1 LIQPKRG
8 RADEIDYAQRA
19 EAGDAT
25 MVKDIIVNLSVTK
38 EGSVVGKYAVSVAA
52 ALEAHLTGVAFVYDP
67 VVPISGAGYIPAEVI
82 EIQREDN
89 ETAADA
95 AIKSFTA
102 ATDQTGISAEPL
114 ITNASLAGAGDHFA
128 RMARRFDLA
137 IVGQAE
143 PEISSMEQII
153 GETTLFESGRPMI
166 MVPYIQKAP
175 FKTDNVMICW
185 DGSRTA
191 ARAVADAIPI
201 IRKSGRVEIVI
212 VTNERGKEDEIE
224 GADIGQHLAR
234 HGLKVDVHRISGGK
248 IDVADALLSHAAD
261 SGADLMVMGGYGH
274 SRLREFVLGGVTR
287 SIFESMTLPVL
298 LSH

>member
-1 LIQPKRG
+1 
-8 RADEIDYAQRA
+8 
-19 EAGDAT
+19 

-52 ALEAHLTGVAFVYDP
+52 ALEAHLTGVAFIYEP
-67 VVPISGAGYIPAEVI
+67 VVPISGAGYIPAEAI
-82 EIQREDN
+82 EIQRDDN
-89 ETAADA
+89 ETAAEA

-102 ATDQTGISAEPL
+102 ATDQAGISAEPL
-114 ITNASLAGAGDHFA
+114 ITNASVAGAGDHFA

-191 ARAVADAIPI
+191 TRAVADAIPI

-234 HGLKVDVHRISGGK
+234 HGLKVDVHRIPGGN
-248 IDVADALLSHAAD
+248 IDIADALLSHAAD
-261 SGADLMVMGGYGH
+261 SSADLMVMGGYGH

-287 SIFESMTLPVL
+287 SIFESMTVPVL

>member
-1 LIQPKRG
+1 
-8 RADEIDYAQRA
+8 
-19 EAGDAT
+19 

-52 ALEAHLTGVAFVYDP
+52 ALEAHLTGVAFIYDP
-67 VVPISGAGYIPAEVI
+67 VVPISGAGYSPAEVI
-82 EIQREDN
+82 EIQRDDN
-89 ETAADA
+89 ETAAEA

-102 ATDQTGISAEPL
+102 ATDQAGISAEPL

-234 HGLKVDVHRISGGK
+234 HGLKVDVHRIPGGN
-248 IDVADALLSHAAD
+248 IDIADALLSHAAD
-261 SGADLMVMGGYGH
+261 SSADLMVMGGYGH

-287 SIFESMTLPVL
+287 SIFESMTVPVL

>member
-1 LIQPKRG
+1 MI
-8 RADEIDYAQRA
+8 
-19 EAGDAT
+19 
-25 MVKDIIVNLSVTK
+25 KDIIVNLSVTK
-38 EGSVVGKYAVSVAA
+38 NGSTVGNFAVSVAA
-52 ALEAHLTGVAFVYDP
+52 ALQAHLTGIAFIYDP
-67 VVPISGAGYIPAEVI
+67 VVPISGTGYIPADVI
-82 EIQREDN
+82 ESQRADN

-95 AIKSFTA
+95 AIKDFNA
-102 ATDQTGISAEPL
+102 ATDRAGISAEPQRL
-114 ITNASLAGAGDHFA
+114 TASLTGAGDQFA

-137 IVGQAE
+137 IVGQAQ
-143 PEISSMEQII
+143 PEMSTMEQII

-175 FKTDNVMICW
+175 FKTGNVMICW

-201 IRKSGRVEIVI
+201 LGKSSSIEIVS
-212 VTNERGKEDEIE
+212 VTSERGKEDEIE
-224 GADIGQHLAR
+224 GVDIGQHLAR
-234 HGLKVDVHRISGGK
+234 HGLKVDVHRISRGN

-261 SGADLMVMGGYGH
+261 SAADLMVMGGYGH

-287 SIFESMTLPVL
+287 SIFQSMTLPVL

>member
-1 LIQPKRG
+1 
-8 RADEIDYAQRA
+8 
-19 EAGDAT
+19 

-52 ALEAHLTGVAFVYDP
+52 ALEAHLTGVAFIYDP

-102 ATDQTGISAEPL
+102 ATDQAGISAEPL

-212 VTNERGKEDEIE
+212 VASDRGKQDEIE

-234 HGLKVDVHRISGGK
+234 HGLKVDVHRISGGN
-248 IDVADALLSHAAD
+248 IDVGDTLLSHAAD
-261 SGADLMVMGGYGH
+261 SSADFMVMGGYGH

>member
-1 LIQPKRG
+1 MI
-8 RADEIDYAQRA
+8 
-19 EAGDAT
+19 
-25 MVKDIIVNLSVTK
+25 KDIIVNLSVTK

-52 ALEAHLTGVAFVYDP
+52 ALEAHLTGVAFIYDP
-67 VVPISGAGYIPAEVI
+67 VVPISGAGYIPAEVV
-82 EIQREDN
+82 ETQRDDN
-89 ETAADA
+89 ESAAEA
-95 AIKSFTA
+95 AIRSFTA
-102 ATDQTGISAEPL
+102 ATDQAGISAEPL
-114 ITNASLAGAGDHFA
+114 MTSASLAGASDQFA

-137 IVGQAE
+137 IVGQAQ
-143 PEISSMEQII
+143 PEISSTEQII

-201 IRKSGRVEIVI
+201 IRTTGRVEIVI
-212 VTNERGKEDEIE
+212 VASERGKQDEIE

-234 HGLKVDVHRISGGK
+234 HGLKVDVHRISGGD
-248 IDVADALLSHAAD
+248 IDVGDALLSHAAD

-287 SIFESMTLPVL
+287 SIFESMTVPVL

>member
-1 LIQPKRG
+1 MI
-8 RADEIDYAQRA
+8 
-19 EAGDAT
+19 
-25 MVKDIIVNLSVTK
+25 KDIIVNLSVTK
-38 EGSVVGKYAVSVAA
+38 NDSTVGNYAVSVAA
-52 ALEAHLTGVAFVYDP
+52 ALQAHLTGIAFIYDP
-67 VVPISGAGYIPAEVI
+67 IVPISGTGYIPADVI
-82 EIQREDN
+82 ESQRADN

-95 AIKSFTA
+95 AIKDFTTT
-102 ATDQTGISAEPL
+102 TDRAGISAEPQSL
-114 ITNASLAGAGDHFA
+114 TASLTGAGDQFA

-137 IVGQAE
+137 IVGQAQQE
-143 PEISSMEQII
+143 MSTMEQII

-175 FKTDNVMICW
+175 FKTGNVMICW

-201 IRKSGRVEIVI
+201 LGKSSRIEIVS
-212 VTNERGKEDEIE
+212 VTSERGKKDEIE
-224 GADIGQHLAR
+224 GVDIGQHLAR
-234 HGLKVDVHRISGGK
+234 HGLKVDVHRISKGN

-261 SGADLMVMGGYGH
+261 SAADLMVMGGYGH

-287 SIFESMTLPVL
+287 SIFQSMTLPVL

>member
-1 LIQPKRG
+1 
-8 RADEIDYAQRA
+8 
-19 EAGDAT
+19 

-52 ALEAHLTGVAFVYDP
+52 ALEAHLTGVAFIYDP

-102 ATDQTGISAEPL
+102 ATDQAGISAEPL

-212 VTNERGKEDEIE
+212 VASDRGKRDEIE

-234 HGLKVDVHRISGGK
+234 HGLKVDVHRISGGN
-248 IDVADALLSHAAD
+248 IDVGDALLSHAAD
-261 SGADLMVMGGYGH
+261 SGADFMVMGGYGH

-287 SIFESMTLPVL
+287 SIFGSMTLPVL

>member
-1 LIQPKRG
+1 MI
-8 RADEIDYAQRA
+8 
-19 EAGDAT
+19 
-25 MVKDIIVNLSVTK
+25 KDIIVNLSVTK
-38 EGSVVGKYAVSVAA
+38 NGSTVGNYAVSVAA
-52 ALEAHLTGVAFVYDP
+52 ALRAHLTGIAFIYDP
-67 VVPISGAGYIPAEVI
+67 IVPISGTGYIPADVI
-82 EIQREDN
+82 ESQRADN
-89 ETAADA
+89 ETAAEA
-95 AIKSFTA
+95 AIKDFTT
-102 ATDQTGISAEPL
+102 ATDRAGISAEPQML
-114 ITNASLAGAGDHFA
+114 TASLTGAADQFA

-137 IVGQAE
+137 IVGQAQ
-143 PEISSMEQII
+143 PEMSTMEQII

-175 FKTDNVMICW
+175 FKTDNVIICW

-201 IRKSGRVEIVI
+201 LGKSSRIEIVS

-234 HGLKVDVHRISGGK
+234 HGLKVDVHRVSRGN

-261 SGADLMVMGGYGH
+261 SAADLMVMGGYGH

-287 SIFESMTLPVL
+287 SIFQSMTLPVL

>member
-1 LIQPKRG
+1 MI
-8 RADEIDYAQRA
+8 
-19 EAGDAT
+19 
-25 MVKDIIVNLSVTK
+25 KDIIVNLSVTK

-52 ALEAHLTGVAFVYDP
+52 ALEAHLTGVAFIYDP

-82 EIQREDN
+82 ETQRDDN
-89 ETAADA
+89 EAAAEA

-102 ATDQTGISAEPL
+102 AANQAGVSAESL
-114 ITNASLAGAGDHFA
+114 TTSASLAGAGDHFA

-137 IVGQAE
+137 IVGQAQ
-143 PEISSMEQII
+143 PEVSSMEQVI
-153 GETTLFESGRPMI
+153 GETTLFESGRPI
-166 MVPYIQKAP
+166 IVVPYIQKAP

-185 DGSRTA
+185 DGGRTA
-191 ARAVADAIPI
+191 ARAVADAIPVI
-201 IRKSGRVEIVI
+201 GNSGRVEIVI
-212 VTNERGKEDEIE
+212 VANERGKQDEIE

-234 HGLKVDVHRISGGK
+234 HGLKVDVHRISGGN
-248 IDVADALLSHAAD
+248 IDVGDALLSHAAD

-287 SIFESMTLPVL
+287 SIFESMTVPVL

>member
-1 LIQPKRG
+1 MI
-8 RADEIDYAQRA
+8 
-19 EAGDAT
+19 
-25 MVKDIIVNLSVTK
+25 KDIIVNLSVTK
-38 EGSVVGKYAVSVAA
+38 NDSTVANYAVSVAA
-52 ALEAHLTGVAFVYDP
+52 ALQAHLTGIAFIYDP
-67 VVPISGAGYIPAEVI
+67 VVPISGTGYIPADVI
-82 EIQREDN
+82 ESQRADN
-89 ETAADA
+89 ETVAEA
-95 AIKSFTA
+95 AIKDFNV
-102 ATDQTGISAEPL
+102 ATDRAGISAEPQML
-114 ITNASLAGAGDHFA
+114 NASLTGAGDQFA

-137 IVGQAE
+137 IVGQAQ
-143 PEISSMEQII
+143 PEMSTMEQII

-175 FKTDNVMICW
+175 FKTNNVIICW

-201 IRKSGRVEIVI
+201 LSKSSRIEIVS
-212 VTNERGKEDEIE
+212 VTSERGKEDEIE

-234 HGLKVDVHRISGGK
+234 HGLKVDVHRISRGN

-261 SGADLMVMGGYGH
+261 NSADLMVMGGYGH

-287 SIFESMTLPVL
+287 SIFQSMTLPVL

>member
-1 LIQPKRG
+1 
-8 RADEIDYAQRA
+8 
-19 EAGDAT
+19 

-38 EGSVVGKYAVSVAA
+38 NDSTVGKYAVSVAA
-52 ALEAHLTGVAFVYDP
+52 ALEAHLTGVAFIYDP

-102 ATDQTGISAEPL
+102 ATDQAGISAEPL

-185 DGSRTA
+185 DGRRTA

-224 GADIGQHLAR
+224 GVDIGQHLAG
-234 HGLKVDVHRISGGK
+234 HGLKVDAPRISGGN

-261 SGADLMVMGGYGH
+261 SAADLLVMGGYGH

-287 SIFESMTLPVL
+287 SIFQSMT
-298 LSH
+298 

>member
-1 LIQPKRG
+1 MI
-8 RADEIDYAQRA
+8 
-19 EAGDAT
+19 
-25 MVKDIIVNLSVTK
+25 KDIIVNLSVTK
-38 EGSVVGKYAVSVAA
+38 EGSVAGKYAVSVAA
-52 ALEAHLTGVAFVYDP
+52 ALEAHLTGVAFIYDP

-82 EIQREDN
+82 ETQRDDN
-89 ETAADA
+89 EAAAEA

-102 ATDQTGISAEPL
+102 ASNQAGISAEPL
-114 ITNASLAGAGDHFA
+114 MTSASLAGAGDHFA

-137 IVGQAE
+137 IVGQAQ
-143 PEISSMEQII
+143 PEVSSMEQVI

-166 MVPYIQKAP
+166 VVPYIQKAP

-191 ARAVADAIPI
+191 TRAVADAIPI
-201 IRKSGRVEIVI
+201 IGNSGLVEIVI
-212 VTNERGKEDEIE
+212 VANERGKQDEIE

-234 HGLKVDVHRISGGK
+234 HGLKVDVHRISGGN
-248 IDVADALLSHAAD
+248 IDVGDALLSHAAD

-287 SIFESMTLPVL
+287 SIFESMTVPVL

>member
-1 LIQPKRG
+1 MI
-8 RADEIDYAQRA
+8 
-19 EAGDAT
+19 
-25 MVKDIIVNLSVTK
+25 KDIIVNLSVTK
-38 EGSVVGKYAVSVAA
+38 NDSTVGNYAVSVAA
-52 ALEAHLTGVAFVYDP
+52 ALQAHLTGIAFIYDP
-67 VVPISGAGYIPAEVI
+67 IVPISGTGYIPADVI
-82 EIQREDN
+82 ESQRADN

-95 AIKSFTA
+95 AIKDFTTT
-102 ATDQTGISAEPL
+102 TDRAGISAEPQSL
-114 ITNASLAGAGDHFA
+114 TASLTGAGDQFA

-137 IVGQAE
+137 IVGQAQ
-143 PEISSMEQII
+143 PEMSTMEQII

-175 FKTDNVMICW
+175 FKTGNVMICW

-201 IRKSGRVEIVI
+201 LGKSSRIEIVS
-212 VTNERGKEDEIE
+212 VTSERGKKDEIE
-224 GADIGQHLAR
+224 GVDIDQHLAR
-234 HGLKVDVHRISGGK
+234 HGLKVDVHRISKGN

-261 SGADLMVMGGYGH
+261 SAADLMVMGGYGH

-287 SIFESMTLPVL
+287 SIFQSMTLPVL

>member
-1 LIQPKRG
+1 
-8 RADEIDYAQRA
+8 
-19 EAGDAT
+19 

-38 EGSVVGKYAVSVAA
+38 EGSVVGKYAVSAAA
-52 ALEAHLTGVAFVYDP
+52 ALEAHLTGIAFIYDP

-82 EIQREDN
+82 ETQRDDN
-89 ETAADA
+89 ESAAEA
-95 AIKSFTA
+95 AIKIFST
-102 ATDQTGISAEPL
+102 ATDQAGISADPL
-114 ITNASLAGAGDHFA
+114 ITSASLAGAGDKFA

-153 GETTLFESGRPMI
+153 AETTLFESGRPMM

-175 FKTDNVMICW
+175 FKTENVMICW

-201 IRKSGRVEIVI
+201 IRNSGRVEIVM
-212 VTNERGKEDEIE
+212 VTNERGKHDELD

-234 HGLKVDVHRISGGK
+234 HGLKVDVHRISGAS
-248 IDVADALLSHAAD
+248 IDVGDALLSHAAD
-261 SGADLMVMGGYGH
+261 SGADFMVMGGYGH

-287 SIFESMTLPVL
+287 SIFESMTVPVL
-298 LSH
+298 ISH

>member
-1 LIQPKRG
+1 MI
-8 RADEIDYAQRA
+8 
-19 EAGDAT
+19 
-25 MVKDIIVNLSVTK
+25 KDIIVNLSVTK
-38 EGSVVGKYAVSVAA
+38 NGSTVGNYAVSVAA
-52 ALEAHLTGVAFVYDP
+52 ALRAHLTGIAFIYDP
-67 VVPISGAGYIPAEVI
+67 IVPISGTGYIPADVI
-82 EIQREDN
+82 ESQRADN
-89 ETAADA
+89 ETAAEA
-95 AIKSFTA
+95 AIKDFTT
-102 ATDQTGISAEPL
+102 ATDRAGISAEPQML
-114 ITNASLAGAGDHFA
+114 TASLTGAADQFA

-137 IVGQAE
+137 IVGQAQ
-143 PEISSMEQII
+143 PEMSTMEQII

-175 FKTDNVMICW
+175 FKTDNVIICW

-201 IRKSGRVEIVI
+201 LGKSSRIEIVS
-212 VTNERGKEDEIE
+212 VTNEGGKEDEIE

-234 HGLKVDVHRISGGK
+234 HGLKVDVHRVSRGN

-261 SGADLMVMGGYGH
+261 SAADLMVMGGYGH

-287 SIFESMTLPVL
+287 SIFQSMTLPVL